1 MRLEADDGRPEAS
14 SPLRGVVQT
23 ADRAALRERQAGA
36 RDQGRVRH
44 LAFHAAPLG
53 PGHPQQRLH
62 PGRGQPHARAER
74 AGRAGEAQQTVGDG
88 GGRFR
93 TSGAGIRTKV
103 AVIRADASRYP
114 ISAQCRILGV
124 PRSTYYWMIEHPEAG
139 RVDPIAGDVHA
150 IWRDGHERCG
160 AGKIKAALERRG
172 VTASRRRIVDIMKRR
187 GMTSAYAR
195 RTFKPHKTRVNEAR
209 LANILD
215 REFDG
220 YEPRT
225 HLAGD
230 LTYVRV
236 GGKWAYVCPLIDL
249 ANRSI
254 AGHSVDMGRAAD
266 LVMAAFATLGFPP
279 TEVEVFH
286 TDRGGGFDNAKID
299 GLLDVFDI
307 GGSLSGKGNPYG
319 NAVVESTNRLL
330 KKELIYRNHYTSLE
344 QLRSDLN
351 DYVWWSDDQRLH
363 STLGY
368 RSPDEFTQQGLVL

>member
-1 MRLEADDGRPEAS
+1 M
-14 SPLRGVVQT
+14 
-23 ADRAALRERQAGA
+23 
-36 RDQGRVRH
+36 
-44 LAFHAAPLG
+44 
-53 PGHPQQRLH
+53 
-62 PGRGQPHARAER
+62 
-74 AGRAGEAQQTVGDG
+74 
-88 GGRFR
+88 
-93 TSGAGIRTKV
+93 
-103 AVIRADASRYP
+103 IRANAARYP
-114 ISAQCRILGV
+114 ISAQCRIPGV
-124 PRSTYYWMIEHPEAG
+124 PRSTYYWMTGHPEAE
-139 RVDPIAGDVHA
+139 RVDPIAGDVRAVRHA
-150 IWRDGHERCG
+150 GRGRYG
-160 AGKIKAALERRG
+160 VRKIKAALERRG
-172 VTASRRRIVDIMKRR
+172 VTASRRRIGNIMREQ

-195 RTFKPHKTRVNEAR
+195 KRSEPHRTRVNEAR

-225 HLAGD
+225 HLASD

-236 GGKWAYVCPLIDL
+236 GGKWAYACLLYGL

-254 AGHSVDMGRAAD
+254 TGHSAGRARDAS
-266 LVMAAFATLGFPP
+266 LVLGAFATLGFPL
-279 TEVEVFH
+279 TEVEMFH

-307 GGSLSGKGNPYG
+307 GESLSRKGDPYD

-368 RSPDEFTQQGLVL
+368 RSPKEFTEQGLVL

>member
-1 MRLEADDGRPEAS
+1 MADPKHPRHYEESFKRQIVQLYENGKPAREIKAEYDISHSTLHRWVQGIRNSGSTKAADNRTPEQNELIELRKRNRQLEMEVDV
-14 SPLRGVVQT
+14 LKQ
-23 ADRAALRERQAGA
+23 AALIFA
-36 RDQGRVRH
+36 RK
-44 LAFHAAPLG
+44 L
-53 PGHPQQRLH
+53 
-62 PGRGQPHARAER
+62 
-74 AGRAGEAQQTVGDG
+74 
-88 GGRFR
+88 
-93 TSGAGIRTKV
+93 
-103 AVIRADASRYP
+103 AVIRANASRYP

-124 PRSTYYWMIEHPEAG
+124 PRSTYYWMIEHPEAE

-150 IWRDGHERCG
+150 IWRDSHERYG
-160 AGKIKAALERRG
+160 ARKIKAALERRG
-172 VTASRRRIVDIMKRR
+172 VTASRRRIVNIMKRR

-225 HLAGD
+225 HLASD

-236 GGKWAYVCPLIDL
+236 GGKWAYVCLLIDL

-254 AGHSVDMGRAAD
+254 AGHSADTGRTAD
-266 LVMAAFATLGFPP
+266 LVMAAFATLDFPL

-286 TDRGGGFDNAKID
+286 TDRGSEFDNAKID
-299 GLLDVFDI
+299 ELLDVFDI
-307 GGSLSGKGNPYG
+307 RRSLSRKGNPYD

-330 KKELIYRNHYTSLE
+330 KKGLIYRNHYTSLE

-351 DYVWWSDDQRLH
+351 DYVWWSDNQRLH

-368 RSPDEFTQQGLVL
+368 RSPKEFTEQGLVL

>member
-1 MRLEADDGRPEAS
+1 MADPKHPRHYEESFKRQIVQLYENGKPAREIKDEYDISHSTLHRWVQGIRNSGSTKAADNRTPEQNELIELRKRNRQLEMEVDV
-14 SPLRGVVQT
+14 LK
-23 ADRAALRERQAGA
+23 
-36 RDQGRVRH
+36 
-44 LAFHAAPLG
+44 
-53 PGHPQQRLH
+53 PG
-62 PGRGQPHARAER
+62 
-74 AGRAGEAQQTVGDG
+74 
-88 GGRFR
+88 
-93 TSGAGIRTKV
+93 GAGIRTKV
-103 AVIRADASRYP
+103 AVIRANASRYP

-124 PRSTYYWMIEHPEAG
+124 PRSTYYWMIEHPEAE

-150 IWRDGHERCG
+150 IWRDSHERYG
-160 AGKIKAALERRG
+160 ARKIKAALERRG
-172 VTASRRRIVDIMKRR
+172 VTASRRRIVNIMKRR

-225 HLAGD
+225 HLASD

-236 GGKWAYVCPLIDL
+236 GGKWAYVCLLIDL

-254 AGHSVDMGRAAD
+254 AGHSADTSRTAD
-266 LVMAAFATLGFPP
+266 LVMAAFATLDFPL

-286 TDRGGGFDNAKID
+286 TDRGSEFDNAKID
-299 GLLDVFDI
+299 ELLDVFDI
-307 GGSLSGKGNPYG
+307 RRSLSRKGNPYD

-351 DYVWWSDDQRLH
+351 DYVWWFNNQRLH

-368 RSPDEFTQQGLVL
+368 RSPKEFTEQGLVL

>member
-1 MRLEADDGRPEAS
+1 MADPKHPRHYEESFKRQIVQLYENGKPAREIKDEYDISHSTLHRWVQGIRNSGSTKAADNRTPEQNELIELRKRNRQLEMEVDVLKPGGAD
-14 SPLRGVVQT
+14 
-23 ADRAALRERQAGA
+23 
-36 RDQGRVRH
+36 
-44 LAFHAAPLG
+44 
-53 PGHPQQRLH
+53 
-62 PGRGQPHARAER
+62 
-74 AGRAGEAQQTVGDG
+74 
-88 GGRFR
+88 
-93 TSGAGIRTKV
+93 IRTKV
-103 AVIRADASRYP
+103 AVIRANASRYP

-124 PRSTYYWMIEHPEAG
+124 PRSTYYWMIEHPEAE

-150 IWRDGHERCG
+150 IWRDSHERYG
-160 AGKIKAALERRG
+160 ARKIKAALERRD
-172 VTASRRRIVDIMKRR
+172 VTASRRRIVNIMKRR

-225 HLAGD
+225 HLASD

-236 GGKWAYVCPLIDL
+236 GGKWAYVCLLIDL

-254 AGHSVDMGRAAD
+254 AGHSADTGRTAD
-266 LVMAAFATLGFPP
+266 LVMAAFATLDFPL

-286 TDRGGGFDNAKID
+286 TDRGSEFDNAKID
-299 GLLDVFDI
+299 ELLDVFDI
-307 GGSLSGKGNPYG
+307 RRSLSRKGNPYD

-351 DYVWWSDDQRLH
+351 DYVWWFNNQRLH

-368 RSPDEFTQQGLVL
+368 RSPKEFTEQGLVL

>member
-1 MRLEADDGRPEAS
+1 MADPKHPRHYEESFKRQIVQLYENGKPTREIKAEYDISHSTLHRWVQGIRNSGSTKAADNRTPEQNELIELRKRNRQLEMEVDV
-14 SPLRGVVQT
+14 LK
-23 ADRAALRERQAGA
+23 
-36 RDQGRVRH
+36 H
-44 LAFHAAPLG
+44 
-53 PGHPQQRLH
+53 
-62 PGRGQPHARAER
+62 
-74 AGRAGEAQQTVGDG
+74 
-88 GGRFR
+88 
-93 TSGAGIRTKV
+93 SGADIRTKV
-103 AVIRADASRYP
+103 AVIRANASRYP

-124 PRSTYYWMIEHPEAG
+124 PRSTYYWMIEHPEAE

-150 IWRDGHERCG
+150 IWRDSHERYG
-160 AGKIKAALERRG
+160 ARKIKAALERRG
-172 VTASRRRIVDIMKRR
+172 VTASRRRIVNIMKRR

-225 HLAGD
+225 HLASD

-236 GGKWAYVCPLIDL
+236 GGKWAYVCLLIDL

-254 AGHSVDMGRAAD
+254 AGHSADTGRTAD
-266 LVMAAFATLGFPP
+266 LVMAAFATLDFPL

-286 TDRGGGFDNAKID
+286 TDRGSEFDNAKID
-299 GLLDVFDI
+299 ELLDVFDI
-307 GGSLSGKGNPYG
+307 RRSLSRKGNPYD

-330 KKELIYRNHYTSLE
+330 KKGLIYRNHYTSLE

-351 DYVWWSDDQRLH
+351 DYVWWSDNQRLH

-368 RSPDEFTQQGLVL
+368 RSPKEFTEQGLVL

>member
-1 MRLEADDGRPEAS
+1 MADPKHPRHYDEAFKRQIVQLYENGKPAREIKAEYDISHSTLHRWVQGIRNSGSTKAADNRTPEQNELIELRKRNRQLEMEVDV
-14 SPLRGVVQT
+14 LKQ
-23 ADRAALRERQAGA
+23 AALIFA
-36 RDQGRVRH
+36 RK
-44 LAFHAAPLG
+44 L
-53 PGHPQQRLH
+53 
-62 PGRGQPHARAER
+62 
-74 AGRAGEAQQTVGDG
+74 
-88 GGRFR
+88 
-93 TSGAGIRTKV
+93 
-103 AVIRADASRYP
+103 AVIRANASRYP

-124 PRSTYYWMIEHPEAG
+124 PRSTYYWMIEHPEAE

-150 IWRDGHERCG
+150 IWRDSHERYG
-160 AGKIKAALERRG
+160 ARKIKAALERRG
-172 VTASRRRIVDIMKRR
+172 VTASRRRIVNIMKRR

-225 HLAGD
+225 HLASD

-236 GGKWAYVCPLIDL
+236 GGKWAYVCLLIDL

-254 AGHSVDMGRAAD
+254 AGHSADTGRTAD
-266 LVMAAFATLGFPP
+266 LVMAAFATLDFPL

-286 TDRGGGFDNAKID
+286 TDRGSEFDNAKID
-299 GLLDVFDI
+299 ELLDVFDI
-307 GGSLSGKGNPYG
+307 RRSLSRKGNPYD

-330 KKELIYRNHYTSLE
+330 KKGLIYRNHYTSLE

-351 DYVWWSDDQRLH
+351 DYVWWSDNQRLH

-368 RSPDEFTQQGLVL
+368 RSPKEFTEQGLVL

>member
-1 MRLEADDGRPEAS
+1 
-14 SPLRGVVQT
+14 
-23 ADRAALRERQAGA
+23 
-36 RDQGRVRH
+36 
-44 LAFHAAPLG
+44 
-53 PGHPQQRLH
+53 
-62 PGRGQPHARAER
+62 
-74 AGRAGEAQQTVGDG
+74 
-88 GGRFR
+88 
-93 TSGAGIRTKV
+93 
-103 AVIRADASRYP
+103 
-114 ISAQCRILGV
+114 
-124 PRSTYYWMIEHPEAG
+124 MIEHPEAG

-150 IWRDGHERCG
+150 IWRDSHERCG

-172 VTASRRRIVDIMKRR
+172 VTASRRRIVNIMKRR

-225 HLAGD
+225 HLASD

-236 GGKWAYVCPLIDL
+236 GGKWAYACLLIDL

-254 AGHSVDMGRAAD
+254 AGHGADTGRAAD
-266 LVMAAFATLGFPP
+266 LVMAAFATLDFPL

-299 GLLDVFDI
+299 ELLDVFDI
-307 GGSLSGKGNPYG
+307 RRSPSGKGNPYD

-351 DYVWWSDDQRLH
+351 DYVWWSDNQRLH

-368 RSPDEFTQQGLVL
+368 RSPKEFTEQGLVL